1 MPSNEQ
7 RRAAAKRK
15 LERQLAR
22 RAERARRRKQLTI
35 AGSALGVVVVV
46 AAGVGIYFLTRG
58 DDNNTKSADSST
70 TTSAD
75 ASLSNTPKAAPP
87 PAAKPKAA
95 TVNCAYRDG
104 GQAAK
109 PVHKPDKT
117 QVSTSGSPKVSIDST
132 QGPIGI
138 TLNPAESPCTANSFE
153 SLIAQHFYD
162 KTSCHRLSTQGLQM
176 LQCGD
181 PMGNGQG
188 GPGYMFDNE
197 YPTDQIAKGD
207 TEAAQNPVLY
217 KRGVIAMANAGPDR
231 TTGQGTNGSQFFL
244 MFGDSPLP
252 PQYTIFGTID
262 QAGLATL
269 DKVAKAGDDHSMDSS
284 AGGGKPNL
292 PITFN
297 SVTVS

>member
-35 AGSALGVVVVV
+35 AGSVLGVVVVV
-46 AAGVGIYFLTRG
+46 AAGVGIYYLTRG
-58 DDNNTKSADSST
+58 DDHSANSAASS

-75 ASLSNTPKAAPP
+75 ASLSNTPKTAPP
-87 PAAKPKAA
+87 PPAKAKAA
-95 TVNCAYRDG
+95 TVSCAYRDG

-109 PVHKPDKT
+109 SVHKPDKT

-138 TLNPAESPCTANSFE
+138 TLNSAASPCTVNSFVN
-153 SLIAQHFYD
+153 LAGQHFYD
-162 KTSCHRLSTQGLQM
+162 NTPCHRLSTEGLQM

-181 PMGNGQG
+181 PTGTGQG
-188 GPGYMFDNE
+188 GPGYEYDNE
-197 YPTDQIAKGD
+197 YPTDQYAKND
-207 TEAAQNPVLY
+207 PAAQNAVLY
-217 KRGVIAMANAGPDR
+217 KRGVVAMANAGADP
-231 TTGQGTNGSQFFL
+231 TTGEGTNGSQFFL
-244 MFGDSPLP
+244 IFGDSPLP
-252 PQYTIFGTID
+252 PQYTIFGTVD

-292 PITFN
+292 PITFK

>member
-1 MPSNEQ
+1 
-7 RRAAAKRK
+7 

-35 AGSALGVVVVV
+35 AGSVLGVVIVV
-46 AAGVGIYFLTRG
+46 AAGVSIYYLTRG
-58 DDNNTKSADSST
+58 DDHSSNAASSST
-70 TTSAD
+70 TTTD

-87 PAAKPKAA
+87 PAAKPKPA
-95 TVNCAYRDG
+95 TVSCVYRDG
-104 GQAAK
+104 GQASK

-117 QVSTSGSPKVSIDST
+117 QVSTAGSPKVSINST

-138 TLNPAESPCTANSFE
+138 TLNPAESPCTVNSFVN
-153 SLIAQHFYD
+153 LIDQHFYD
-162 KTSCHRLSTQGLQM
+162 NAPCHRLSTEGLQM

-181 PMGNGQG
+181 PTGTGQG
-188 GPGYMFDNE
+188 GPGYEFNNE
-197 YPTDQIAKGD
+197 YPTDQYGPAD
-207 TEAAQNPVLY
+207 PAAQNPVLY
-217 KRGVIAMANAGPDR
+217 KRGVVAMANAGTDSK
-231 TTGQGTNGSQFFL
+231 TGDGTNGSQFFL
-244 MFGDSPLP
+244 IYGDSPLP
-252 PQYTIFGTID
+252 PQYTIFGTVD

-292 PITFN
+292 PITFT

>member
-35 AGSALGVVVVV
+35 AGSVLGVVVVV
-46 AAGVGIYFLTRG
+46 AAGVGIYYLTRDG
-58 DDNNTKSADSST
+58 DHSANSAAAS

-87 PAAKPKAA
+87 PAAKAKAA
-95 TVNCAYRDG
+95 TVSCAYRDG
-104 GQAAK
+104 GQASK
-109 PVHKPDKT
+109 SVHKPDKT
-117 QVSTSGSPKVSIDST
+117 QVSTSGSPKVSINST

-138 TLNPAESPCTANSFE
+138 TLNSAESPCTVNSFV
-153 SLIAQHFYD
+153 SLAGQHFYD
-162 KTSCHRLSTQGLQM
+162 NTPCHRLSTEGLQM

-181 PMGNGQG
+181 PTGTGQG
-188 GPGYMFDNE
+188 GPGYEYNNE
-197 YPTDQIAKGD
+197 YPTDQYAKND
-207 TEAAQNPVLY
+207 PAAQDAVLY
-217 KRGVIAMANAGPDR
+217 KRGVVAMANAGADPA
-231 TTGQGTNGSQFFL
+231 TGEGTNGSQFFL
-244 MFGDSPLP
+244 IFGDSPLP
-252 PQYTIFGTID
+252 PQYTIFGTVD

-292 PITFN
+292 PITFE